1 MKVVLLAGGLGTR
14 LREETDV
21 KPKPMIE
28 VGNHPILWHIMK
40 TYASYG
46 HTDFVVCSGY
56 KGEVIKNWFANFR
69 ILNSD
74 FTVSFNEFVSLNF
87 HSEIAENGWNVTIS
101 DTGAE
106 TMTGGRIKRVQKY
119 VGNEAFLCTYGDG
132 VADINIE
139 NLIQFHKSHGK
150 IATLTTVKPVSR
162 FGVLDVGANNQVE
175 AFKEKPQA
183 EGFIN
188 GGFFVFEPEIFDY
201 LDENC
206 VLEQDP
212 LRKLAEDG
220 ELMAFNHDGFWQP
233 MDTYRELT
241 ILNELWKS
249 GSAPWKVW
257 KE

>member
-28 VGNHPILWHIMK
+28 VGDHPILWHIMK
-40 TYASYG
+40 TYDHFG
-46 HTDFVVCSGY
+46 HSDFVICAGY

-69 ILNSD
+69 VLNSD
-74 FTVSFNEFVSLNF
+74 FTVSFQDTVSLKF
-87 HSEIAENGWNVTIS
+87 HSKLAETGWNATIA

-106 TMTGGRIKRVQKY
+106 TMTGGRIKRIQKY
-119 VGNEAFLCTYGDG
+119 IGEETFLCTYGDG
-132 VADINIE
+132 LADVDIKA
-139 NLIQFHKSHGK
+139 LVKFHRSHGK

-162 FGVLDVGANNQVE
+162 FGVLDVDANNQVE

-183 EGFIN
+183 EGSIN

-201 LDENC
+201 LGENSI
-206 VLEQDP
+206 LEQEP
-212 LRKLAEDG
+212 LRRLAKEG
-220 ELMAFNHDGFWQP
+220 QLMAFHHEGFWQP

-257 KE
+257 K

>member
-21 KPKPMIE
+21 KPKPMVE

-40 TYASYG
+40 TYAHYG
-46 HTDFVVCSGY
+46 HSDFVICAGY

-74 FTVSFNEFVSLNF
+74 FTVSFKNEVNLTF
-87 HSEIAENGWNVTIS
+87 HSDLEESGWRATIA

-106 TMTGGRIKRVQKY
+106 TMTGGRIKKVQKY
-119 VGNEAFLCTYGDG
+119 IGDETFLCTYGDG
-132 VADINIE
+132 LSDVDISKLLE
-139 NLIQFHKSHGK
+139 FHKSHGRV
-150 IATLTTVKPVSR
+150 ATLTTVKPISR
-162 FGVLDVGANNQVE
+162 FGVLDIGTDKKVKS
-175 AFKEKPQA
+175 FKEKPQA
-183 EGFIN
+183 EGAIN
-188 GGFFVFEPEIFDY
+188 GGFFVFEPKIFEY
-201 LDENC
+201 LEENS
-206 VLEQDP
+206 VLEQEP
-212 LRKLAEDG
+212 LKRLANDG
-220 ELMAFNHDGFWQP
+220 ELMAYHHDGFWQP

-257 KE
+257 S